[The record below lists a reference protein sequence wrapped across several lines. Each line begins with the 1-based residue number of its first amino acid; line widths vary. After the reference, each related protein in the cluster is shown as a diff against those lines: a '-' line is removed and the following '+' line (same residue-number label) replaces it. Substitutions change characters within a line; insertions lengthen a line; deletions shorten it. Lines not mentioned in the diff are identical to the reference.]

1 MKTTTLL
8 TLTSLLA
15 ASPVYAAADAS
26 SSGFLLWAF
35 LGFFALLIATQILPS
50 LLLLVG
56 ITRAVTHS
64 KKTLPLK

>member
-1 MKTTTLL
+1 
-8 TLTSLLA
+8 

-64 KKTLPLK
+64 KETLPLK